1 ERSEITFYRSKTS
14 HHRSEVVHNRSKSNP
29 TDPDSFG
36 AISTGYDRSKLC
48 YIDRPWYITDQEYC
62 LTDQQA
68 LIISSNTCVI
78 YRKTSRSIENHLIR
92 SGIFKMFSRHFIS
105 KICYTFI
112 LREIN

>member
-1 ERSEITFYRSKTS
+1 

-62 LTDQQA
+62 LADQQA
-68 LIISSNTCVI
+68 LIIAPNTRVI
-78 YRKTSRSIENHLIR
+78 DRKPRRTIETHLIR
-92 SGIFKMFSRHFIS
+92 SGIFNMFYRYFIS
-105 KICYTFI
+105 KICYTFL
-112 LREIN
+112 LR